1 MAQIAVN
8 PFILSDS
15 TLKIDA
21 DNYESSVSS
30 VEFQPS
36 GGTTTYKGLTPSAV
50 FTFPQSVTWA
60 CAIAF
65 AQDWETE
72 DSLSQYLFEHQGE
85 TVAVQFAPKSGG
97 KSVYANI
104 VIVPGSIGGAVDA
117 VATSTVTLGVVGKPS
132 FTAPTAG

>member
-1 MAQIAVN
+1 MAQITVN
-8 PFILSDS
+8 PFVLSDT
-15 TLKIDA
+15 TLKIAA
-21 DNYESSVSS
+21 DNYETAVSS

-36 GGTTTYKGLTPSAV
+36 GGTVSWKGLSPAAV
-50 FTFPQSVTWA
+50 FTFPQAVTWA

-85 TVAVQFAPKSGG
+85 TIAVEFAPKRGG
-97 KSVYANI
+97 KSLYANV

-117 VATSTVTLGVVGKPS
+117 VAASTVTLGVVGKPS
-132 FTAPTAG
+132 FQAPSA

>member
-1 MAQIAVN
+1 MAQIQVN
-8 PFILSDS
+8 PFILSDT
-15 TLKIDA
+15 TLKIAA
-21 DNYESSVSS
+21 DNYETSVSS

-36 GGTTTYKGLTPSAV
+36 GGTVSWKGLSPAAV

-85 TVAVQFAPKSGG
+85 TVAIEFAPVRGG
-97 KSVYANI
+97 KSIYANI

-117 VATSTVTLGVVGKPS
+117 VAASTVTLGVVGKPT
-132 FTAPTAG
+132 FQAPTV